1 MTKSVGR
8 MRAVAGNRQVTQ
20 LGGKPNKEQRGNING
35 DCEARTPNEE
45 SRQLPSSG
53 TVTPPEKAQ
62 LRIRTNSINGTRN
75 SAVITLEVR
84 VFNIF
89 FK

>member
-1 MTKSVGR
+1 

-35 DCEARTPNEE
+35 VCEARTPNEE

-53 TVTPPEKAQ
+53 TVMPPEKAQ